1 MIKHSPGAL
10 ESLEN
15 VKLAWVFLLSSYH
28 PYILRLGE
36 GRKEESP
43 VFVSV
48 NLADKR
54 PGKQSALW
62 YPREN
67 DSRDWASG
75 WGCSQDL
82 GD

>member
-36 GRKEESP
+36 GRKDEST
-43 VFVSV
+43 VFVAV

-62 YPREN
+62 YLREN

>member
-10 ESLEN
+10 ESLES

-28 PYILRLGE
+28 PEILQLGE
-36 GRKEESP
+36 GRKDDSL
-43 VFVSV
+43 V

-62 YPREN
+62 YPRDN
-67 DSRDWASG
+67 DSRDWAS
-75 WGCSQDL
+75 
-82 GD
+82 

>member
-1 MIKHSPGAL
+1 M
-10 ESLEN
+10 
-15 VKLAWVFLLSSYH
+15 KLAWVFLLSSYR
-28 PYILRLGE
+28 PNILQLGE
-36 GRKEESP
+36 GRKDESP

-48 NLADKR
+48 NLAYKR

-62 YPREN
+62 YPRDN

-75 WGCSQDL
+75 WRYSQDL

>member
-10 ESLEN
+10 ESLES
-15 VKLAWVFLLSSYH
+15 VKHAWVFLLSSYH
-28 PYILRLGE
+28 PEILQLGE
-36 GRKEESP
+36 GRKDDSL

-62 YPREN
+62 CPR
-67 DSRDWASG
+67 
-75 WGCSQDL
+75 Q
-82 GD
+82 